1 MMQREVV
8 GDSGGDNNFDVTSD
22 AGVPDGDAQSMHRT
36 AVSVEVEKV
45 RGHLREICSDNVAEE
60 VPVAL
65 EYNGISHAVMMASP
79 ADLEDFALGFSL
91 SEGILHDRSE
101 LYECE
106 LVDAAEGIQVQLRIA
121 TERFAGLKEQRRNLT
136 GRTGCGLC
144 GAETLQQAVR
154 HPAAVVST
162 GSFTSAMLHAGFDAM
177 LQRQALQQQTGAT
190 HAAAWL
196 DADGGIVLVR
206 EDVGRHNA
214 LDKLIGALS
223 KAGVDLSAGAVL
235 ITSRASYE
243 MVQKAATVG
252 IGFVAAISAPTAL
265 AIRLAQQT
273 GVTLVGFVRKDSH
286 VTYANGR
293 RLASAT
299 ELAES
304 IAKGKS

>member
-1 MMQREVV
+1 MMQ
-8 GDSGGDNNFDVTSD
+8 SGTEIEAPADED
-22 AGVPDGDAQSMHRT
+22 AETMHRT
-36 AVSVEVEKV
+36 SLSVEVEKV
-45 RGHLREICSDNVAEE
+45 RGHLNEFCSDNVAEE
-60 VPVAL
+60 TPVAL

-79 ADLEDFALGFSL
+79 SDLEDFALGFSL
-91 SEGILHDRSE
+91 SEGILRDRSE

-106 LVDAAEGIQVQLRIA
+106 LVDGVDGIQVQLRIA
-121 TERFAGLKEQRRNLT
+121 TERFVKLKEQRRNLT

-144 GAETLQQAVR
+144 GAETLQQAIR
-154 HPAAVVST
+154 HPAPVA
-162 GSFTSAMLHAGFDAM
+162 GAGRFTAGVLHVGFDAM
-177 LQRQALQQQTGAT
+177 LQRQILQQQTGAT

-196 DADGGIVLVR
+196 DADGRIALVR

-214 LDKLIGALS
+214 LDKLIGALCA
-223 KAGVDLSAGAVL
+223 AGSDFSAGAAL

-286 VTYANGR
+286 VVYANGH
-293 RLASAT
+293 RLVAGG
-299 ELAES
+299 AETVVKDQS
-304 IAKGKS
+304 